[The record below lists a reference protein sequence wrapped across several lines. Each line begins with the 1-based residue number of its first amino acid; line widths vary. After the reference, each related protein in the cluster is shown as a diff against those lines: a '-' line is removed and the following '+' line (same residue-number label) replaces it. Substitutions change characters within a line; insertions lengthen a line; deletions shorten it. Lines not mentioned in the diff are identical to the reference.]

1 MAVKKYKKFYI
12 SPYNPLATELNSM
25 QDSVEQVISPL
36 TDSQVVDGNYIKE
49 IDLTHSVDNLIEH
62 KLGREPLGWIVVRKF
77 AAIDI
82 YESLTDSSGNSFD
95 RKKFINFQV
104 SGTTSMSNVY
114 FWIF

>member
-1 MAVKKYKKFYI
+1 MAIKRYKKFYI
-12 SPYNPLATELNSM
+12 SPYNPLARELNTV
-25 QDSVEQVISPL
+25 QDSIEQVINPL
-36 TDSQVVDGNYIKE
+36 ADSRIVDGNYIKE

-82 YESLTDSSGNSFD
+82 YESLTDSSGSSYD

-104 SGTTSMSNVY
+104 GTNMTDVH

>member
-12 SPYNPLATELNSM
+12 SPYNPLATELYSM

-36 TDSQVVDGNYIKE
+36 TDSQVVYGNYIKE
-49 IDLTHSVDNLIEH
+49 IDLTHSVYNLIEH

-82 YESLTDSSGNSFD
+82 YESLTDSSGNSYD